1 MKKSRKCIY
10 AFMTLSLMLLGCGE
24 KRKIDT
30 SKTQYEQDKDAN
42 EAQIIANKGS
52 DGTKYG
58 GAAAGAGIGAAGGAA
73 AGAGTGAAIG
83 AGVGSIVPGAGTAI
97 GAGTGAIIG
106 AIVGGIGGLIG
117 GGVTGYELSNGDMSE
132 YINATTNFVFTQHDG
147 SPVQTMIY
155 GATTGESNYFDPIF
169 TVGEDA
175 SLIIEMNTSLLNK
188 AKKASARQRSE
199 DLLIPVEI
207 AISKSENIELTYDGG
222 IKKEAMRIENDID
235 GVARFSFFIKNN
247 PELHSKLKLTFTP
260 AQPGKAEVTVTYGFP
275 EYKIVDST
283 CDVFQTI
290 KFVK

>member
-188 AKKASARQRSE
+188 AKKQVLDREAR
-199 DLLIPVEI
+199 
-207 AISKSENIELTYDGG
+207 TY
-222 IKKEAMRIENDID
+222 
-235 GVARFSFFIKNN
+235 
-247 PELHSKLKLTFTP
+247 
-260 AQPGKAEVTVTYGFP
+260 
-275 EYKIVDST
+275 
-283 CDVFQTI
+283 
-290 KFVK
+290 